1 MGADIVLDPAQT
13 DVVAEIK
20 RLTGGFGVDVA
31 IEALGLQATFESA
44 LRSVRP
50 GGIVSS
56 LGVYSGKLQ
65 LPYEAFAAGLGDHT
79 IVTTLCPGGKERMG
93 RLMRMVETGRFDP
106 VPLVTHRF
114 ALADIGQAYHLF
126 SNRLDGVL
134 KVAIR
139 P

>member
-1 MGADIVLDPAQT
+1 
-13 DVVAEIK
+13 
-20 RLTGGFGVDVA
+20 
-31 IEALGLQATFESA
+31 
-44 LRSVRP
+44 VRP

-65 LPYEAFAAGLGDHT
+65 VPYEAFAAGLGDHT

-93 RLMRMVETGRFDP
+93 RLMRMVAAGRFDP
-106 VPLVTHRF
+106 LPLITHRF
-114 ALADIGQAYHLF
+114 ALDDIGEAYRVF
-126 SNRLDGVL
+126 SNRLDNVL